1 MVSRSLLPLLLCWL
15 VSSSLADSTDDL
27 LRLELEEAASDSRL
41 LAEELA
47 GMLARLDT
55 ENSRQ
60 EAVEAAVVG
69 DDVKVEAALQEM
81 LSKLESLEE
90 VASEDSR
97 SVELKG
103 SLEEKIKKEEELRET
118 LETLET
124 VASEIKDVSSDKDIK
139 TIDDMTKLLDSIND
153 KIEAKAGSPLKN
165 SEELQTAL
173 HLNGID
179 EMIRSLEKV
188 TVDLRDMQDDLDDY
202 FDEDTDATENI
213 ASDIAS
219 DTDTVTAE
227 EKDDSS
233 PKTLTEF
240 FSSRNSSKT
249 REEAESDTEPEQRSR
264 KPKQLVEDVEYSD
277 SEGGAGVEDSD
288 GEDCSEVEAEN
299 RVKICLPKFR
309 SITEE
314 VQLYTGKVSN
324 VRHCYDV

>member
-47 GMLARLDT
+47 GMLARRDT

-60 EAVEAAVVG
+60 EAVESAVVG

-202 FDEDTDATENI
+202 FDEDTDATENN

-219 DTDTVTAE
+219 DTETVTEE

-240 FSSRNSSKT
+240 FISRNSSKT
-249 REEAESDTEPEQRSR
+249 PEEAESDTEPEQRSR

-277 SEGGAGVEDSD
+277 SEGGSGGEDSD
-288 GEDCSEVEAEN
+288 GEDCSEVEAES

>member
-1 MVSRSLLPLLLCWL
+1 MFQIIMVSPALLLPLLSCC
-15 VSSSLADSTDDL
+15 LAGPTDSTDAL

-47 GMLARLDT
+47 DMLARLDT

-69 DDVKVEAALQEM
+69 DEVRVEAALQEM
-81 LSKLESLEE
+81 LSKLEGLEQ
-90 VASEDSR
+90 VASEDSG
-97 SVELKG
+97 SLELKG
-103 SLEEKIKKEEELRET
+103 SLEDKIRKEEELRQT

-124 VASEIKDVSSDKDIK
+124 VASEIKDVSSEKDIK

-153 KIEAKAGSPLKN
+153 KIEAKAGTPFKS

-202 FDEDTDATENI
+202 FDEDTENNG
-213 ASDIAS
+213 S
-219 DTDTVTAE
+219 DTASVVE

-233 PKTLTEF
+233 SQTLTEF
-240 FSSRNSSKT
+240 LISRNSSQT
-249 REEAESDTEPEQRSR
+249 SEGAESQSKPEQRSR
-264 KPKQLVEDVEYSD
+264 KGKQLLEDVEFSD
-277 SEGGAGVEDSD
+277 S
-288 GEDCSEVEAEN
+288 GEDCSDVEAEN

-309 SITEE
+309 SVTEE
-314 VQLYTGKVSN
+314 VRLYTGKVSN

>member
-1 MVSRSLLPLLLCWL
+1 MVSSPLLPLL
-15 VSSSLADSTDDL
+15 VSWCLARLSLADSTDDL

-47 GMLARLDT
+47 GMLARLET
-55 ENSRQ
+55 ENTRQ

-69 DDVKVEAALQEM
+69 DDLKVEAALQEM
-81 LSKLESLEE
+81 LSKLEGLEE
-90 VASEDSR
+90 VASEDSS
-97 SVELKG
+97 SVVLKG

-139 TIDDMTKLLDSIND
+139 TIDDMTQLLDSIND

-188 TVDLRDMQDDLDDY
+188 TVDLREMQDDLDDY
-202 FDEDTDATENI
+202 FDEDTEEATQNNP
-213 ASDIAS
+213 S
-219 DTDTVTAE
+219 DTATVE
-227 EKDDSS
+227 EKDDSL

-240 FSSRNSSKT
+240 LISRNSSKT
-249 REEAESDTEPEQRSR
+249 SEEAESETKPEQRSR

-277 SEGGAGVEDSD
+277 SGAETEAEGGS
-288 GEDCSEVEAEN
+288 GEDCSDVEAKN

-314 VQLYTGKVSN
+314 VKLYTGKVSN